1 MPFYEYSCE
10 SCGHELEALQRL
22 SAEPLV
28 DCPACGAAAL
38 RKKVSAAAF
47 RLKGTGW
54 YETDFKDSGKPKT
67 EGDDKTDGNK
77 DSKADGKQEA
87 ATDDS
92 SAKSSDSATDG
103 GKSTAS
109 SPADS
114 DKSSGK
120 SQGTS
125 AKKDSDSTSAST
137 GTD

>member
-125 AKKDSDSTSAST
+125 AKKDSDTTSAST